1 MDTEEPLPESDRVAK
16 LIEIIKKD
24 GSLSVEMVERYADNL
39 DLAMAGKQLRLK
51 LTRTSSNVKWPLG
64 ADHVEWLEEGV
75 DKKITTPIDSPKG
88 FKELLDAWI
97 KAEEGQRP
105 KAELAI
111 IEVLGQLDP
120 ESQQSQIA
128 AVFGIGPN
136 KQANWDKVPFDM
148 DISELAYEKL
158 VERAI
163 ETGPQK
169 WLFAA
174 AIRLSKKARIA
185 AEAEIKSWA
194 AIERSEQAASF
205 LADLAESSRD
215 RSCAQLLKNLGRFF
229 KGDQTP
235 LFLREILRV
244 VPVFLGAD
252 ASRED
257 KERTCS
263 ELGALCVTADST
275 VLQGELNR
283 SEISNNELRN
293 WLVHLASSNDP
304 ERRGAMISAIGA
316 STKRNALFDGSVFAG
331 FDLMQLG
338 ELFSAD
344 WARSDSLLALSEAKR
359 HAVQKSIGVE
369 LGPIIT
375 ATAKWPAL
383 EALLPLELL
392 QRLAQRDNSDGR
404 LLRAIAQ
411 PFIETELSSRSE
423 AFTFD
428 RENLSSQ
435 IAHAEAQAAL
445 KSEQLEQARGEIQK
459 LETQIRE
466 RRIQQTELRE
476 SETRQARIDV
486 LRSFATSVRAIRDS
500 LVPLGTP
507 ALLSE
512 VVRQSEQMLRGFDIE
527 VLGEVGSAEAYN
539 PQIHEA
545 ASISAGARV
554 EILAPAYRV
563 MNTETP
569 LLYAQVREV
578 PQD

>member
-1 MDTEEPLPESDRVAK
+1 MDTEVLLPESDRVAK
-16 LIEIIKKD
+16 LIEIIKRN
-24 GSLSVEMVERYADNL
+24 GRISVEDVERFAEGL
-39 DLAMAGKQLRLK
+39 DLAMSGKQLRLK
-51 LTRTSSNVKWPLG
+51 VTRTSKNVDWPAG
-64 ADHVEWLEEGV
+64 ADHVEWVQERV
-75 DKKITTPIDSPKG
+75 DQKIVAPIDIPKG
-88 FKELLDAWI
+88 YKELLDVWL
-97 KAEEGQRP
+97 KADDGERP

-111 IEVLGQLDP
+111 IDVLGQLDP
-120 ESQQSQIA
+120 ESQESRIA
-128 AVFGIGPN
+128 AVFGIGP
-136 KQANWDKVPFDM
+136 KLQFDWEKVPLDM
-148 DISELAYEKL
+148 DLSELAYEKV

-163 ETGPQK
+163 DAGAQT
-169 WLFAA
+169 WLVAA
-174 AIRLSKKARIA
+174 AVRLSKKARTA
-185 AEAEIKSWA
+185 AEVEIKSWA

-215 RSCAQLLKNLGRFF
+215 RSCAQLLRNLGRIFN
-229 KGDQTP
+229 GDQTP
-235 LFLREILRV
+235 LFLKAILRV
-244 VPVFLGAD
+244 VPAFLGSE

-263 ELGALCVTADST
+263 ELAALCVTADST
-275 VLQGELNR
+275 VLQEELNR
-283 SEISNNELRN
+283 SEISNTDLRN

-304 ERRGAMISAIGA
+304 VRRVAMIYAIAA

-344 WARSDSLLALSEAKR
+344 WARSETVQALAEAKR
-359 HAVQKSIGVE
+359 QAVQKSVGVE
-369 LGPIIT
+369 LGPVIT
-375 ATAKWPAL
+375 ATAKWPVL

-428 RENLSSQ
+428 RENLSSH

-476 SETRQARIDV
+476 SEIRQARIDV
-486 LRSFATSVRAIRDS
+486 LRSFTISVRAIRDS
-500 LVPLGTP
+500 LVPLGDP

-512 VVRQSEQMLRGFDIE
+512 AVKRSEQMLRGFDVE
-527 VLGEVGSAEAYN
+527 VLGEVGSIEGYN

-545 ASISAGARV
+545 ADISSGAPV

-578 PQD
+578 P